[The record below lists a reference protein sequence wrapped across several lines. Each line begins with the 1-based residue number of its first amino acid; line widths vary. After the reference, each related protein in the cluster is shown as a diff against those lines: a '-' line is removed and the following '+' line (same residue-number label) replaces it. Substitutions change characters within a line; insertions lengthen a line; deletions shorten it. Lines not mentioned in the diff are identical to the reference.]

1 MNKLMTQFAAIIT
14 LTALL
19 FSLSGCS
26 KSKDPLDDLAKANE
40 STWISEDAAYT
51 DLIAEITD
59 YCSSHNVKGSFMIAN
74 DEQVIYAAGMNSKD
88 INGDTVT
95 PYTTYRIASLTKQ
108 FTAACILQ
116 QVEKGKLSLDD
127 TLQPFFPDY
136 PYAEDITIYDLL
148 HMRSGIADYVTGS
161 SVFFENATD
170 DELDTIFSDK
180 ITEETILSYLYE
192 AELLFTPGSKM
203 QYSNTNYFLLALIL
217 EQVSGSSY
225 EEYMQENIFD
235 VCGMDS
241 TTCLNIDDLTSVPE
255 NGIEYTKQ
263 LKSTIGSIGSGDIHS
278 SVIDM
283 LKWDRALMKQKL
295 LSSEMLDLMFDA
307 EDYYGCGWMQLQDD
321 SFYHTGVSLGYESVN
336 AVLRGN
342 QESNLYVVLLFPSR
356 NNEYNIKSL
365 LKICM
370 DYLQ

>member
-116 QVEKGKLSLDD
+116 QVEKGELSLDD

-136 PYAEDITIYDLL
+136 PYAVDITIYDLL
-148 HMRSGIADYVTGS
+148 HMRSGIADYVNES
-161 SVFFENATD
+161 SVFFGNATD
-170 DELDTIFSDK
+170 EELDMIFSDK
-180 ITEETILSYLYE
+180 ITEETILEYLYE
-192 AELLFTPGSKM
+192 AELIFTPGSKM

-225 EEYMQENIFD
+225 DDYMQKNIFN
-235 VCGMDS
+235 VCDMEN
-241 TTCLNIDDLTSVPE
+241 TTCLGDDDLTSIPD
-255 NGIEYTKQ
+255 NGIDYTMQ
-263 LKSTIGSIGSGDIHS
+263 QTSTIGSKGSGDINS

-283 LKWDRALMKQKL
+283 LKWNRALMGQKL
-295 LSSEMLDLMFDA
+295 LNSEMLELMFDT
-307 EDYYGCGWMQLQDD
+307 EDYYGCGWVQLQDD
-321 SFYHTGVSLGYESVN
+321 NYYHTGSSLGYESVN
-336 AVLRGN
+336 ALLRGN

-356 NNEYNIKSL
+356 NNEYNVDSL